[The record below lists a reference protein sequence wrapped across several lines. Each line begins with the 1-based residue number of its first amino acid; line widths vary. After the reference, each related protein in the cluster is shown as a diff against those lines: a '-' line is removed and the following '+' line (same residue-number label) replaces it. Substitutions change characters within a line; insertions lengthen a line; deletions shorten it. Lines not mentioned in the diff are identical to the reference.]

1 MSASLSVYFI
11 VFTIVGGLLAL
22 FGVAG
27 WSSYNT
33 KKLPELGL
41 LFRSFLAGI
50 FTAGLGAYAWLFG
63 FNGDPSKL
71 IEQVSEALEV
81 KETLETLSQAAVASV
96 ASVASADTATEAKE
110 GGSEDM
116 KVGMPNF

>member
-1 MSASLSVYFI
+1 MTASLSVYFI

-63 FNGDPSKL
+63 FNGDPTKL
-71 IEQVSEALEV
+71 MEQVSDALEV
-81 KETLETLSQAAVASV
+81 KETLETLSQATASIG
-96 ASVASADTATEAKE
+96 SIDSTGLATESREA
-110 GGSEDM
+110 GCDDM

>member
-1 MSASLSVYFI
+1 MSMSLSVYFI
-11 VFTIVGGLLAL
+11 IFTIVGGLLAL

-27 WSSYNT
+27 WSSYNS
-33 KKLPELGL
+33 KKLPELAI

-50 FTAGLGAYAWLFG
+50 FGSGLAAYAWLFG

-71 IEQVSEALEV
+71 IEQVSDALEV
-81 KETLETLSQAAVASV
+81 KETLETLTQAAG
-96 ASVASADTATEAKE
+96 ATESASTGE
-110 GGSEDM
+110 EM